1 MRRNAGIRC
10 RRIIDFDDTL
20 ATTTPPEKETHHL
33 KTKEFIS
40 HQKAR
45 SMISAEGWRRI
56 QTSTAKWPVGLRG
69 YWLAKH
75 PTGKYYLTFS
85 KDGI

>member
-1 MRRNAGIRC
+1 M
-10 RRIIDFDDTL
+10 
-20 ATTTPPEKETHHL
+20 

-45 SMISAEGWRRI
+45 SMISDYGWTRV
-56 QTSTAKWPVGLRG
+56 QAGEVWPVGISG
-69 YWLAKH
+69 YWLTKH

-85 KDGI
+85 KYGS